1 MTPQEM
7 NEFANAFY
15 GDLMTV
21 YQKAFTENVQPMFG
35 LPVRNEEHGTY
46 QQASFQKLSDAVLTR
61 LAAILAADVG
71 LSRDQY
77 LEIAAQSYDQ
87 TVAVAPRF
95 G

>member
-35 LPVRNEEHGTY
+35 LPVELLP
-46 QQASFQKLSDAVLTR
+46 K
-61 LAAILAADVG
+61 VG
-71 LSRDQY
+71 DGANRKGGISWRCSMPPL
-77 LEIAAQSYDQ
+77 LH
-87 TVAVAPRF
+87 
-95 G
+95 